1 MGCIYDASLNCTMC
15 NIICA
20 LCAIYWCC
28 YATDSSGTLCLYYMH
43 TDLRGLGI
51 YATKQTIVCQGGDG
65 EDRLRL
71 SLRRA
76 EPGHLATNKRIDE

>member
-1 MGCIYDASLNCTMC
+1 
-15 NIICA
+15 
-20 LCAIYWCC
+20 
-28 YATDSSGTLCLYYMH
+28 MH